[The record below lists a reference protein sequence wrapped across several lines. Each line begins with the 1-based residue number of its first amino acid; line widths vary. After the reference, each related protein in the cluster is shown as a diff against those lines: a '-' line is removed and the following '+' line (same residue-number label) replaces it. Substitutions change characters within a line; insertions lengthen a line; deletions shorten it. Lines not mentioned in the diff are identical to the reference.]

1 MVMLLCSCGLYSY
14 PYIYAPSLSGGAASS
29 GRPNVT
35 IIHNGD
41 NDPNV
46 FKGYELYY
54 RFYNYVT
61 AETEHSKDDKAIFST
76 KEPDYSA
83 LVAAGYTRCRTVKL
97 IKTDTKYPMFPVP
110 VDYRDDDFQMYI
122 DFKPITTSASKEE
135 MGIETEYAWSPFYR
149 AIKDQDPDTGE
160 RELAGGKPDDDIYKD
175 FNSDDLQYDE
185 YHDSDLP
192 SADIS
197 VSFYIIGYGQHENHN
212 LYSKP
217 VWLGVVHCW
226 K

>member
-1 MVMLLCSCGLYSY
+1 MQFSFLNKLELEIMVKHLQ
-14 PYIYAPSLSGGAASS
+14 
-29 GRPNVT
+29 RKN
-35 IIHNGD
+35 
-41 NDPNV
+41 
-46 FKGYELYY
+46 FKMQ
-54 RFYNYVT
+54 
-61 AETEHSKDDKAIFST
+61 
-76 KEPDYSA
+76 PD
-83 LVAAGYTRCRTVKL
+83 
-97 IKTDTKYPMFPVP
+97 
-110 VDYRDDDFQMYI
+110 
-122 DFKPITTSASKEE
+122 TSIEE
-135 MGIETEYAWSPFYR
+135 MVIETEYAWSPFYR

-175 FNSDDLQYDE
+175 LNSDDLQYDE